1 LRKALP
7 VAAGLAAFLATVALI
22 YFVVVQYLSQPLGR
36 LYRTLAQLAEL
47 APQDW
52 IWATMIALTVLFA
65 LRNFASRRESA
76 GVAEPI
82 DGFQTESLESWLQL
96 LQDRARGTY
105 FRWRLANRLAEL
117 DSQIPDHPEQRPDQ
131 QVQEYLKMGR
141 DRRTIE
147 DTASR
152 FSGSYPVDGV
162 VTYLE
167 QRIEA
172 DYGS

>member
-1 LRKALP
+1 VRKAALGI
-7 VAAGLAAFLATVALI
+7 AGLTAFLATVALI

-52 IWATMIALTVLFA
+52 IWATIIALTVLVA

-76 GVAEPI
+76 RVADPI
-82 DGFQTESLESWLQL
+82 EGIQIESLESWLTL

-105 FRWRLANRLAEL
+105 FGWRLANRLAEL
-117 DSQIPDHPEQRPDQ
+117 DSQTPDHPKQQPFR

-141 DRRTIE
+141 NRRTMSDRALRISTSDPIDE
-147 DTASR
+147 VA
-152 FSGSYPVDGV
+152 
-162 VTYLE
+162 TYLE
-167 QRIEA
+167 QRIEG

>member
-1 LRKALP
+1 MRKTVLL
-7 VAAGLAAFLATVALI
+7 VAGLAAFLATVALI

-36 LYRTLAQLAEL
+36 LYRTFAQLVEL

-52 IWATMIALTVLFA
+52 IWATMIALTVLVA

-76 GVAEPI
+76 GAADPI
-82 DGFQTESLESWLQL
+82 VGIQTESLESWLTL
-96 LQDRARGTY
+96 LEDRARGTY
-105 FRWRLANRLAEL
+105 FGWRLANRLAEL
-117 DSQIPDHPEQRPDQ
+117 DSQILYQPIQQPVR

-141 DRRTIE
+141 DRRTIS
-147 DTASR
+147 DRALR
-152 FSGSYPVDGV
+152 FSGSDLVDDV
-162 VTYLE
+162 VAYLE

>member
-1 LRKALP
+1 MRKAALGI
-7 VAAGLAAFLATVALI
+7 AGLTAFLATVALI

-52 IWATMIALTVLFA
+52 IWATMIALTVLVA

-76 GVAEPI
+76 RVADPI
-82 DGFQTESLESWLQL
+82 EGIQIESLESWLTL

-105 FRWRLANRLAEL
+105 FGWRLANRLAEL
-117 DSQIPDHPEQRPDQ
+117 DSQIPDYPKQQPFR

-141 DRRTIE
+141 NRRTMSDRALRISTSDPIDE
-147 DTASR
+147 VA
-152 FSGSYPVDGV
+152 
-162 VTYLE
+162 TYLE
-167 QRIEA
+167 QRIEG

>member
-1 LRKALP
+1 
-7 VAAGLAAFLATVALI
+7 
-22 YFVVVQYLSQPLGR
+22 
-36 LYRTLAQLAEL
+36 
-47 APQDW
+47 
-52 IWATMIALTVLFA
+52 MIALTVLFA
-65 LRNFASRRESA
+65 LRNFASRHESA
-76 GVAEPI
+76 GVADPI
-82 DGFQTESLESWLQL
+82 DGIQTESLESWLQL
-96 LQDRARGTY
+96 LRDRARGTY

-117 DSQIPDHPEQRPDQ
+117 DSQIPDHPEQRPDR

-141 DRRTIE
+141 DRRTID

-167 QRIEA
+167 QQIEA